1 MFFDIFVWFLMIVTV
16 ATLCFLYIAKKRM
29 DNNEPVA
36 GWKRKQFLEEQRQME
51 SGDVVSQPTE
61 RTVKKNKIDKKE
73 ESLKDLIGIKDIR
86 YGIFEKSKNE
96 YSLIIATDYVNFDL
110 LNTSEQ
116 QSIILGYQSLWKVIN
131 FRIQLLGQAVRQD
144 LRKDEA
150 RFKKNLKNVNPQT
163 RDYNERVIGYIK
175 NRAVNDFRLTRKA
188 YYLVS
193 YIYEPSKMGKL
204 TPEQKERRIAE
215 SLYQAATIVQKML
228 ARAKITSEILDS
240 LEGMEV
246 LKRSLNRDRMLTH
259 PIESVVEP
267 GREKITSFITADP
280 ESLPGFEDLVQDLG
294 EVMEEYEEFVPQEK
308 EERIS

>member
-1 MFFDIFVWFLMIVTV
+1 MFFDIFVWFLMIL
-16 ATLCFLYIAKKRM
+16 ALSTLGFLYIAKKRM

-36 GWKRKQFLEEQRQME
+36 GWKRKQFLEEQRQLKA
-51 SGDVVSQPTE
+51 GDAVTQPIAKK
-61 RTVKKNKIDKKE
+61 VKEKKDKNE
-73 ESLKDLIGIKDIR
+73 ESLKELIGIKDIR
-86 YGIFEKSKNE
+86 YGIFERAKNE
-96 YSLIIATDYVNFDL
+96 YSLVVATDFVNFEL
-110 LNTSEQ
+110 LNASEQ

-150 RFKKNLKNVNPQT
+150 RFKENIKKLNPQT
-163 RDYNERVIGYIK
+163 KDYNERVINHIK
-175 NRAVNDFRLTRKA
+175 NRAVNDFRLTRRA

-215 SLYQAATIVQKML
+215 SLFQAATIVQKML
-228 ARAKITSEILDS
+228 SRAKITSEILDS
-240 LEGMEV
+240 LQGMEV

-280 ESLPGFEDLVQDLG
+280 ESLPGFEDLLQDLG
-294 EVMEEYEEFVPQEK
+294 EELEEYEEFIPKEK